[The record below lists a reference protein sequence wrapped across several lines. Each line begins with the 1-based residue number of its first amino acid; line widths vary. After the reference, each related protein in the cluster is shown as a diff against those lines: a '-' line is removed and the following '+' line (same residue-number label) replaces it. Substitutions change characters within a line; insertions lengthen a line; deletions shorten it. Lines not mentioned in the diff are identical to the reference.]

1 MYNKTSKGFY
11 VLVGAMVLML
21 IVLVIILVAGGSLV
35 NVVGF
40 GNDVTIT
47 ALDNAVEIAGSNN
60 NFGF

>member
-21 IVLVIILVAGGSLV
+21 IVLVIILVTGGSLV

-40 GNDVTIT
+40 GHDVTIN
-47 ALDNAVEIAGSNN
+47 ALDNALEVSGGGVIGR
-60 NFGF
+60 

>member
-11 VLVGAMVLML
+11 VLVGAMVLLL

-47 ALDNAVEIAGSNN
+47 ALDNAVEMTSSSIGR
-60 NFGF
+60 

>member
-21 IVLVIILVAGGSLV
+21 IVLVIILVAEGSLV

-40 GNDVTIT
+40 GNEVTIT

-60 NFGF
+60 NLGF